1 MKLTVHNLGRIKDAE
16 LDIKPLTVFSGHNGT
31 NKTWLAWALF
41 ELLRAV
47 STGPNAVQMVMR
59 GGDPD
64 PLSEKVREKLE
75 PLFEVLSQGTSTA
88 AVTLGVGA
96 LEVWPDGMLHT
107 AMSHD
112 NLTELLGKRADLAVG
127 AHVDLS
133 ISIHEMEA
141 RHESVVVEFEPE
153 LGRLNV
159 TSNWYFADGPPRAV
173 KRSFTRPD
181 WDDAALTHIAEWSL
195 HQLLMTVLCFP
206 AERAGLLLT
215 AEGGD
220 TDLELP
226 DPMNDFLKVM
236 RLMRTTRRESPLR
249 EQLLP
254 FLSRIAG
261 GEIRLAGAKGEER
274 LVLDVAGRELPIS
287 VASSLSRSVAGLSH
301 YLRAFASPG
310 DVLLIDELEM
320 NAHPVAQLA
329 LVELMAVMVSY
340 GIRIVFTTHS
350 PYVIDHLNNLLEA
363 GRAPEDRREKLAEEF
378 RLRTSRAF
386 LSADKV
392 SVYAFEEMEMPDGS
406 EVKVTNAI
414 DPKSGLI
421 TKSTF
426 APVTQRLSQLF
437 NAALDA
443 SEADE

>member
-1 MKLTVHNLGRIKDAE
+1 MKLTVQNLGRIKDAE

-31 NKTWLAWALF
+31 NKTWLAWTLF
-41 ELLRAV
+41 ELLRPV
-47 STGPNAVQMVMR
+47 STGPKAREVFVPSE
-59 GGDPD
+59 GTD
-64 PLSEKVREKLE
+64 PLSERVREKLK
-75 PLFEVLSQGTSTA
+75 PLFEALDQGTSTA
-88 AVTLGVGA
+88 AVTLDVGA
-96 LEVWPDGMLHT
+96 LEVWQEDDMLQTRMDHGALT
-107 AMSHD
+107 GLLGEEANVAAD
-112 NLTELLGKRADLAVG
+112 ARVNLT
-127 AHVDLS
+127 
-133 ISIHEMEA
+133 ISIHELEA
-141 RHESVVVEFEPE
+141 RHGSVVVELEPE

-159 TSNWYFADGPPRAV
+159 TSNWHFTDGTTRAV
-173 KRSFTRPD
+173 KRSSTRSD
-181 WDDAALTHIAEWSL
+181 WDEAALTSVAAWSL
-195 HQLLMTVLCFP
+195 RQIFLSVLCFP
-206 AERAGLLLT
+206 AERAGLLLA
-215 AEGGD
+215 AEGVE
-220 TDLELP
+220 TALNLP
-226 DPMNDFLKVM
+226 SPMNDYLQAM
-236 RLMRTTRRESPLR
+236 RLVRTARRESPLR
-249 EQLLP
+249 NQLLP
-254 FLSRIAG
+254 LIGRIAG
-261 GEIRLAGAKGEER
+261 GEIRLAGARGEER

-378 RLRTSRAF
+378 QLRTSRAF
-386 LSADKV
+386 LSTDKV
-392 SVYAFEEMEMPDGS
+392 SVYAFEEMPDGS

-426 APVTQRLSQLF
+426 APVTQRLSRLF

-443 SEADE
+443 SEAGE

>member
-1 MKLTVHNLGRIKDAE
+1 MKLTVHNLGRIKEAE

-41 ELLRAV
+41 EILRSV
-47 STGPNAVQMVMR
+47 STGPNAVTLDVPS
-59 GGDPD
+59 DDTD
-64 PLSEKVREKLE
+64 PLPGRVREKLK
-75 PLFEVLSQGTSTA
+75 PLFEALGQGTATA
-88 AVTLGVGA
+88 AVTLDIGA
-96 LEVWPDGMLHT
+96 LDVWPKHVLENGM
-107 AMSHD
+107 AHD
-112 NLTELLGKRADLAVG
+112 DLTDLLGPGANVAADARVQ
-127 AHVDLS
+127 LS
-133 ISIHEMEA
+133 ISLHELEA
-141 RHESVVVEFEPE
+141 RHESVVVELEPE

-159 TSNWYFADGPPRAV
+159 TSNWHFADGTPRSI
-173 KRSFTRPD
+173 KRSFTRSD
-181 WDDAALTHIAEWSL
+181 WDDDALTNSSIGSL
-195 HQLLMTVLCFP
+195 VQLLMTVLCFP
-206 AERAGLLLT
+206 AERAGLLLA
-215 AEGGD
+215 AEEGA
-220 TDLELP
+220 TDLSLP
-226 DPMNDFLKVM
+226 DPMDDFLKVM
-236 RLMRTTRRESPLR
+236 RLGRTIRRESPLR

-254 FLSRIAG
+254 LLGRIAG
-261 GEIRLAGAKGEER
+261 GEIRMAGPKGEER

-378 RLRTSRAF
+378 QLRTSRAF
-386 LSADKV
+386 LPADKV
-392 SVYAFEEMEMPDGS
+392 SVYAFEETPDGS

-414 DPKSGLI
+414 DPNSGLI

-426 APVTQRLSQLF
+426 APVTQRLSRLF

-443 SEADE
+443 SEDSK

>member
-1 MKLTVHNLGRIKDAE
+1 MKLTVHSLGRIKDAE
-16 LDIKPLTVFSGHNGT
+16 LDIRPLTVFSGHNGT
-31 NKTWLAWALF
+31 NKTWLAWTLF
-41 ELLRAV
+41 ELLRPA
-47 STGPNAVQMVMR
+47 STGPNAANVFR
-59 GGDPD
+59 PGEGTY
-64 PLSEKVREKLE
+64 PLLEKVRAKLK
-75 PLFEVLSQGTSTA
+75 PLLEALDQGTSTA
-88 AVTLGVGA
+88 AVTLDAGA
-96 LEVWPDGMLHT
+96 LEIWSGH
-107 AMSHD
+107 
-112 NLTELLGKRADLAVG
+112 NLYTEMKHGELTGLLGEKVSLAAD
-127 AHVDLS
+127 AHVGLS
-133 ISIHEMEA
+133 IRIDEMDA
-141 RHESVVVEFEPE
+141 RHESVVVELEPE

-159 TSNWYFADGPPRAV
+159 TSNWRFADGSMREL
-173 KRSFTRPD
+173 KRSFTQSQ
-181 WDDAALTHIAEWSL
+181 WDEDALTRRATWSL
-195 HQLLMTVLCFP
+195 LQLLMTVLCLP
-206 AERAGLLLT
+206 AERAGLLLA
-215 AEGGD
+215 AEGSD
-220 TDLELP
+220 TDLQLP
-226 DPMNDFLKVM
+226 SPMHDFLKVM
-236 RLMRTTRRESPLR
+236 RLVRTTRKEAPLR

-254 FLSRIAG
+254 LLGRIAG

-378 RLRTSRAF
+378 QLRTSRAF
-386 LSADKV
+386 LPADKV
-392 SVYAFEEMEMPDGS
+392 SVYAFEAMPDGS

-426 APVTQRLSQLF
+426 APVTQRLSRLF

-443 SEADE
+443 SEDGK